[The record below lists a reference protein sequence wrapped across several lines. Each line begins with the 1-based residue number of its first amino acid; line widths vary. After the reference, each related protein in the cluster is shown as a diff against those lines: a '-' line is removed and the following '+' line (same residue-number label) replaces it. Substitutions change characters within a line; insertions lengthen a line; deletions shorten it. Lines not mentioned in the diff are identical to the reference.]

1 MKQKIGIVLA
11 GMGLVFLAGCM
22 GMSDQG
28 QQHFQSEKLKQF
40 KVGESTETEVVR
52 LIGKP
57 INRVSNSDGSVILIY
72 TYMKHNDSGTH
83 HLNQANS
90 AYAGPEPVHWH
101 SESLTVTIGPDGK
114 LKNYSQRNGP

>member
-11 GMGLVFLAGCM
+11 GICLVFFAGCM

-28 QQHFQSEKLKQF
+28 QHFQSEKLKQL
-40 KVGESTETEVVR
+40 KVGESTEADVVR
-52 LIGKP
+52 LHGKP

-83 HLNQANS
+83 HLNQDNS
-90 AYAGPEPVHWH
+90 LSTDAEPVHWY
-101 SESLTVTIGPDGK
+101 SESLIVTIGPDGK
-114 LKNYSQRNGP
+114 LKNYSQSKGP